1 MSYIKTIVADNDTYL
16 LQYILLMKR
25 TNLINSSTINQLK
38 IEFFLYCIIKK
49 YLMISLYGKT

>member
-1 MSYIKTIVADNDTYL
+1 MSYIMTIVADNDTYL

-38 IEFFLYCIIKK
+38 IEFFLYGIIKK